1 MPDFTPRAVLAVE
14 FDTLLLKRA
23 LRRSFSFILELF
35 KAKNIKR
42 NRMSLPNHQEL
53 MLPLLK
59 LLNTQGQAIQIS
71 QVGKLLAEQ
80 SNLTTDELNQ
90 MIPSGKRTVFYD
102 RVGWAKTYLVKAGLV
117 NQPDWGMCELSEEA
131 KKLDLNVLDK
141 IDNNFLMRYESFRE
155 FKVPTKIRQ
164 NKEKIICIEEND
176 DIETPEESLQR
187 INEILLTNLKDD
199 LLNLIQTKNP
209 YFFERLV
216 VDLLVA
222 MGYGGSHQ
230 DAAQAIGKTSDG
242 GIDGIISEDRLGLD
256 KIYIQA
262 KRWKNTVGR
271 PDIQQFKGALADQVA
286 KKGVFITT
294 SNFSKEAVESA
305 KKSGIVLID
314 GDKLTSLMIEFGLGV
329 QVERSFNIY
338 KIDQD
343 RFDEDNF

>member
-1 MPDFTPRAVLAVE
+1 MA
-14 FDTLLLKRA
+14 
-23 LRRSFSFILELF
+23 
-35 KAKNIKR
+35 
-42 NRMSLPNHQEL
+42 LPNHQEL

-59 LLNTQGQAIQIS
+59 VLNAQGQAIQIS

-80 SNLTTDELNQ
+80 SDLTTDELNK

-117 NQPDWGMCELSEEA
+117 NQPDWGMCESSEEA
-131 KKLDLNVLDK
+131 KKLDLEALDK
-141 IDNNFLMRYESFRE
+141 IDNEFLMRYESFRD
-155 FKVPTKIRQ
+155 FKVPTKIRE
-164 NKEKIICIEEND
+164 NKENIIRIEKND

-199 LLNLIQTKNP
+199 LLNLIQAKNP

-230 DAAQAIGKTSDG
+230 DAAKAIGKTGDG
-242 GIDGIISEDRLGLD
+242 GIDGVISEDRLGLD

-262 KRWKNTVGR
+262 KRWKDTVHR
-271 PDIQQFKGALADQVA
+271 PEIHKFLGALTDKNA

-294 SNFSKEAVESA
+294 SDFSEGAKETA
-305 KKSGIVLID
+305 KKSGIVLIN
-314 GDKLTSLMIEFGLGV
+314 GKLLTSLMIEFGLGV
-329 QVERSFNIY
+329 QVERSFCIY

-343 RFDEDNF
+343 RFDEENF

>member
-1 MPDFTPRAVLAVE
+1 MYTHYD
-14 FDTLLLKRA
+14 
-23 LRRSFSFILELF
+23 
-35 KAKNIKR
+35 
-42 NRMSLPNHQEL
+42 L

-59 LLNTQGQAIQIS
+59 VMQLNDVTYSLKEAYDALI
-71 QVGKLLAEQ
+71 L
-80 SNLTTDELNQ
+80 ELHCSEEVINET
-90 MIPSGKRTVFYD
+90 MEDGRNVIFY
-102 RVGWAKTYLVKAGLV
+102 RLQWAKTYLKKAGFIDYP
-117 NQPDWGMCELSEEA
+117 QRAHFKLSNLGRGIDLKNL
-131 KKLDLNVLDK
+131 KKLDRKYLSQFDSFNEFRKVNLKAQKELRKENVEEINLSSDELTPPEIITQQSNLLKNDLK
-141 IDNNFLMRYESFRE
+141 ID
-155 FKVPTKIRQ
+155 
-164 NKEKIICIEEND
+164 
-176 DIETPEESLQR
+176 
-187 INEILLTNLKDD
+187 LLTLV
-199 LLNLIQTKNP
+199 KNNSP
-209 YFFERLV
+209 QFFERLV

-256 KIYIQA
+256 KIYVQA
-262 KRWKNTVGR
+262 KRWETTVGR

-294 SNFSKEAVESA
+294 SSFSREAIESA

-329 QVERSFNIY
+329 QIERSFYIY